1 MVGVI
6 AQVIYLVCARI
17 VQMTKLDEVM
27 TFAVQVLSLVCVG
40 IDQVTKIGRML
51 LSSFAHIN

>member
-17 VQMTKLDEVM
+17 VQMTKMDEVM
-27 TFAVQVLSLVCVG
+27 TFGVQVSSLVCIG